1 MLQDTHA
8 VGWGYRENGERVRA
22 YRTYPTC
29 GLRLAKVGWVGQPN
43 LCAYL
48 LVRIIMSIENGTRAK
63 IINSPGEQFE
73 HEIIDFFGDILKV
86 EIISQYPVGKIYIA
100 DLFFHFGNHDYI
112 VEVKYYRT
120 PLAQMSLLMRAA
132 QQIVNAAQQIVNAAQ
147 CTDKPTKPVLVV
159 ACYVSSNQRK
169 VFEEAFP
176 DLILIDRLNLLNTS
190 KDGIFFNS
198 SLLLD
203 SEDSMIPYNSE
214 SPDLIACLSR
224 N

>member
-1 MLQDTHA
+1 
-8 VGWGYRENGERVRA
+8 
-22 YRTYPTC
+22 
-29 GLRLAKVGWVGQPN
+29 
-43 LCAYL
+43 
-48 LVRIIMSIENGTRAK
+48 
-63 IINSPGEQFE
+63 
-73 HEIIDFFGDILKV
+73 
-86 EIISQYPVGKIYIA
+86 
-100 DLFFHFGNHDYI
+100 
-112 VEVKYYRT
+112 
-120 PLAQMSLLMRAA
+120 MR
-132 QQIVNAAQQIVNAAQ
+132 AAQQIVNAAQ

>member
-1 MLQDTHA
+1 ML
-8 VGWGYRENGERVRA
+8 GF
-22 YRTYPTC
+22 
-29 GLRLAKVGWVGQPN
+29 QPN

-48 LVRIIMSIENGTRAK
+48 LVRIIMNIENRTRTK

-73 HEIIDFFGDILKV
+73 HEIIDFFSHILGV

-100 DLFFHFGNHDYI
+100 DLFFHFNNQDYI

-132 QQIVNAAQQIVNAAQ
+132 QQIVNAAQR
-147 CTDKPTKPVLVV
+147 TDKPTKPVLVV